1 VLTPLRAD
9 DEAEHARASGSPE
22 DAARDAASAPA
33 HWGGHGFG
41 LWAIRDRADNGFLGV
56 AELHYAG
63 EGIVGIAPDEIE
75 AGWWVTE
82 PRRNEGIA
90 AEAMRA
96 AIDDLWHRTRAEQ
109 IAAYID
115 PENAAS
121 LRVAAKLGF
130 TVRGPGR
137 GRAGEPMT
145 VVELRKGD

>member
-1 VLTPLRAD
+1 MPLRLE
-9 DEAEHARASGSPE
+9 DEAEHARASGRAE
-22 DAARDAASAPA
+22 DATRDAASAAA
-33 HWGGHGFG
+33 HWREHGFG
-41 LWAIRDRADNGFLGV
+41 LWAIRDRVDAAFLGV

-75 AGWWVTE
+75 AGWWVTAT
-82 PRRNEGIA
+82 RRNEGLA

-96 AIDDLWHRTRAEQ
+96 AIDDLWLRTEAEQ